1 MAFQKKMK
9 RCIWFSWKDLNHP
22 RAGGAEVITDYH
34 LKELV
39 KENYKVYLM
48 TSSYDNAKKR
58 EFYNGYTII
67 RHNKFYS
74 CQFFYFMWVLFLF
87 KFKKN
92 DYVIEE
98 INTIPFLIF
107 LIKKNRL
114 KIFFHQLTEKI
125 WFYETIFPI
134 SIFGFIFE
142 KIILKIISLKKINIV
157 VPSKSTKKNIE
168 KYKIDPSLIKVIE
181 NLVFFKNKFNKINFY
196 NDFKNQ
202 KIITFIGEIRRMKR
216 IEDLIE
222 IYLSIKKI
230 YPDSKL
236 YIVGKSSSKYAK
248 SMIFKNPDI
257 TFSGFIDAN
266 KKNEL
271 LKKSSFLVSCS
282 VKEGWGLTIT
292 ESNKYGTPAL
302 VYNVDGL
309 RDSVTNNK
317 NGIIV
322 EDNNKNQFIKKLQFY
337 LDDKNINEYMNLR
350 KSTYLHFINSM
361 KNQKIKKIH

>member
-1 MAFQKKMK
+1 MK
-9 RCIWFSWKDLNHP
+9 RCIWFSWKDLSHP

-39 KENYKVYLM
+39 KKNYKVYLM
-48 TSSYDNAKKR
+48 TSSYDNAKKIQS
-58 EFYNGYTII
+58 FNGYTII
-67 RHNKFYS
+67 RNNKFFS
-74 CQFFYFMWVLFLF
+74 CQLFYFIWILFLF
-87 KFKKN
+87 KFKKH

-107 LIKKNRL
+107 LIKKNNL

-125 WFYETIFPI
+125 WFYETNFPI

-142 KIILKIISLKKINIV
+142 KIILKIISLRKIKIL
-157 VPSKSTKKNIE
+157 VPSQSTKKNIE
-168 KYKIDPSLIKVIE
+168 KYNINHSLIRVVE
-181 NLVFFKNKFNKINFY
+181 NLVFFKDKFKKIKN
-196 NDFKNQ
+196 NNNFKNKQ
-202 KIITFIGEIRRMKR
+202 IITFIGEIRRMKR
-216 IEDLIE
+216 IDDLIE
-222 IYLSIKKI
+222 IYSSIKDI
-230 YPDSKL
+230 YPKSKF
-236 YIVGKSSSKYAK
+236 YVIGKYNTKYA
-248 SMIFKNPDI
+248 SNMIIKNPDI
-257 TFSGFIDAN
+257 IFSGYIDAN

-292 ESNKYGTPAL
+292 EANKYGTPAL

-322 EDNNKNQFIKKLQFY
+322 ENNNKNQFIKKLKFY
-337 LDDKNINEYMNLR
+337 LDVNNTDKYMILR
-350 KSTYLHFINSM
+350 KSTYSHFINSM
-361 KNQKIKKIH
+361 KNQKIKNILI

>member
-1 MAFQKKMK
+1 MK
-9 RCIWFSWKDLNHP
+9 RCIWFSWKDLSHP
-22 RAGGAEVITDYH
+22 RSGGAEVITDFH
-34 LKELV
+34 LRELV
-39 KENYKVYLM
+39 KKNYKVYLM
-48 TSSYDNAKKR
+48 TSSYDNAKKK

-74 CQFFYFMWVLFLF
+74 CQFFYFWWALLLF

-92 DYVIEE
+92 DYVVEE

-107 LIKKNRL
+107 LIKKDRL
-114 KIFFHQLTEKI
+114 KIFYHQLTEKI
-125 WFYETIFPI
+125 WFFETIFPI

-142 KIILKIISLKKINIV
+142 KIILKIISLKKIKII
-157 VPSKSTKKNIE
+157 VPSKSTKKNIS
-168 KYKIDPSLIKVIE
+168 KYNIHHSLIKVVE
-181 NLVFFKNKFNKINFY
+181 NLVFFKNKFNKIHYY
-196 NDFKNQ
+196 NNFKNR

-230 YPDSKL
+230 YPEIKL
-236 YIVGKSSSKYAK
+236 HIVGKFNSKYAK
-248 SMIFKNPDI
+248 RMISKNPDI
-257 TFSGFIDAN
+257 SFTGFIEQN
-266 KKNEL
+266 KKNDL

-292 ESNKYGTPAL
+292 EANKYGTPAL

-322 EDNNKNQFIKKLQFY
+322 DDNNKKQFIKKLQFY
-337 LDDKNINEYMNLR
+337 LDAKNTKEYMSLR
-350 KSTYLHFINSM
+350 ESTYSHFINSM
-361 KNQKIKKIH
+361 KNQKYKKIY